1 MIRTEKTGWRRDE
14 SRAGERELSV
24 DKALVVIVISLV
36 LFGLVMVYSSSAV
49 FAQKTHDDEFFF
61 LTRQAMWAA
70 AGFVA
75 MIVAM
80 SIDYRRLKNP
90 AFVTTALMVT
100 LGLLAAVFFFPRI
113 NGAHRWIRF
122 GGFFSLQ
129 PSEIAKLALAIF
141 LAYFF
146 EKRAS
151 DIESFKRT
159 VLPAAIVAGAIIGL
173 VAAESDLGTALVIS
187 VIFAAAAFYAGAR
200 IRHLACLALAAAPVL
215 AAMIFLVDWRWR
227 RVLAFLN
234 PWDDTSDSSYQV
246 VQSMIAIGSGGT
258 GGLGFAH
265 SRQKMLFL
273 PSAHTDFI
281 FAIIG
286 EEMGLIGAFAVV
298 LLFAALAWR
307 GFRAARSAPD
317 LFGQLLASGITV
329 MLVAQ
334 ACFNLSVT
342 LSLVPNKGIPLPF
355 ISAGGSSVAISL
367 LATGILLNISKHS
380 RASEPRA
387 GIIATLRRLKS
398 EV

>member
-1 MIRTEKTGWRRDE
+1 MIRTEKTHWRRDE
-14 SRAGERELSV
+14 PRTRERELGV

-36 LFGLVMVYSSSAV
+36 LFGLVMVYSASAV
-49 FAQKTHDDEFFF
+49 VAQKTQGDEFFF

-75 MIVAM
+75 MIAAM

-90 AFVTTALMVT
+90 AFVTTALMATV
-100 LGLLAAVFFFPRI
+100 GLLSVVFLFPAI

-129 PSEIAKLALAIF
+129 PSEIAKLALVIF

-146 EKRAS
+146 EKRAR
-151 DIESFKRT
+151 DMESFKRT
-159 VLPAAIVAGAIIGL
+159 VFPAATVAGVIAGL
-173 VAAESDLGTALVIS
+173 VAAESDLGTALVLC

-200 IRHLACLALAAAPVL
+200 LRHLGGLALAAAPVL

-234 PWDDTSDSSYQV
+234 PWEDPSDSSYQV
-246 VQSMIAIGSGGT
+246 VQSMIAIGSGGA
-258 GGLGFAH
+258 GGLGFAQ
-265 SRQKMLFL
+265 SNQKMLFL
-273 PSAHTDFI
+273 PSAHADFI

-286 EEMGLIGAFAVV
+286 EEMGLLGALAVV
-298 LLFAALAWR
+298 AMFGALAWR
-307 GFRAARSAPD
+307 GFRAARFAPD
-317 LFGQLLASGITV
+317 LFGQLLAAGITV

-334 ACFNLSVT
+334 AFFNLSVT

-355 ISAGGSSVAISL
+355 ISAGGSSAAISL
-367 LATGILLNISKHS
+367 MATGILLNISKHG
-380 RASEPRA
+380 RASESKA
-387 GIIATLRRLKS
+387 GFMAALRGLRF
-398 EV
+398 EN

>member
-1 MIRTEKTGWRRDE
+1 
-14 SRAGERELSV
+14 
-24 DKALVVIVISLV
+24 
-36 LFGLVMVYSSSAV
+36 
-49 FAQKTHDDEFFF
+49 
-61 LTRQAMWAA
+61 
-70 AGFVA
+70 
-75 MIVAM
+75 
-80 SIDYRRLKNP
+80 NP

-100 LGLLAAVFFFPRI
+100 FGLLAAVFFFPKI

-122 GGFFSLQ
+122 GGSFSLQ

-141 LAYFF
+141 LGYFF
-146 EKRAS
+146 EKRAN
-151 DIESFKRT
+151 DMESFKRT
-159 VLPAAIVAGAIIGL
+159 VLPAAIVAGGIIGL

-187 VIFAAAAFYAGAR
+187 VIFAASAFYAGAR
-200 IRHLACLALAAAPVL
+200 LSHLACLASAAAPVL

-234 PWDDTSDSSYQV
+234 PWEDTSDASYQV

-258 GGLGFAH
+258 GGLGFAQSH
-265 SRQKMLFL
+265 QKMLFL

-286 EEMGLIGAFAVV
+286 EEMGLIGACAVV

-307 GFRAARSAPD
+307 GFRAARFAPD
-317 LFGQLLASGITV
+317 VFGQLLASGITV

-334 ACFNLSVT
+334 ACFNISVT

-380 RASEPRA
+380 RASESRT
-387 GIIATLRRLKS
+387 GIMALLRRLKS